1 MKLFSLNCY
10 QISGLARV
18 DAGVVRAHDGELDD
32 GNASSFFFANN
43 NFRFLQ
49 LPAIFQPRNRWFWK
63 RRGCDIFR
71 QPYFQYQQHTRLNPK
86 RLSFSNK
93 KIKIK
98 CCKIREELLTLKTG
112 TSKTVASR
120 KI

>member
-71 QPYFQYQQHTRLNPK
+71 QPYFQYQQHTRLN
-86 RLSFSNK
+86 
-93 KIKIK
+93 
-98 CCKIREELLTLKTG
+98 TKTI
-112 TSKTVASR
+112 V
-120 KI
+120 IL